1 MDYMVKYYQNLAE
14 ELLRKKLS
22 LVEELKNLAQTE
34 LHERTSTASAVAQ
47 GRASAKPGSR
57 AERMAAQLNPVQGAI
72 DTVTNRYASGF
83 DPNVTA
89 PVPAPPP
96 MLAADGNNQQEILP
110 PNLPPQNEVPP
121 LIAVGEPGSPGV
133 APLPATPTPSSFAPI
148 VPGVPIPPSST
159 TQPPVAPV
167 APVTP
172 AAAPVAVYTS
182 TSAAPP
188 SGYAPR
194 SAYNFKQ
201 DPRYMAG
208 AKDMFQD
215 ERKYKAMRGIGL
227 SDYQISKRNEQRAA
241 MDQLR
246 DIEAKKAA
254 GLPVSQRDMQDDA
267 FLRAKYG
274 VGSRNLSAPVKQA
287 YTGLSR
293 PPEGSWEK
301 FQQANQASNA
311 PVPATQSPA
320 ANTTAA
326 AASAAAQGRAS
337 AKPGS
342 KAESLAKAIN
352 PVQAALNRATQ
363 TGMVPNVGG
372 QAPAPLVPG
381 PKRPEANTTAAAA
394 SAAARGA
401 ASPLPGSRAESLARA
416 INPVQAALNRA
427 TQTGMAPNRTAIGS
441 GMSEPQETEA
451 LTPAQIAARNTL
463 GMGTTPPPAKPRKT
477 AAQRT
482 MGL

>member
-57 AERMAAQLNPVQGAI
+57 AERMAAQLNPVQGII

-96 MLAADGNNQQEILP
+96 MLAADGNNQQEVLP

-121 LIAVGEPGSPGV
+121 LVAVGEPGSPGV
-133 APLPATPTPSSFAPI
+133 APLPPTPAPSGFGPIIPGAPIPSPRTPQTPGSPIPPAGATPPSTPANTSVPATPTD
-148 VPGVPIPPSST
+148 V
-159 TQPPVAPV
+159 
-167 APVTP
+167 
-172 AAAPVAVYTS
+172 
-182 TSAAPP
+182 P

-215 ERKYKAMRGIGL
+215 ERNYKAMRGIGL

-311 PVPATQSPA
+311 PVPAPQSPA

-352 PVQAALNRATQ
+352 PVQAAL
-363 TGMVPNVGG
+363 
-372 QAPAPLVPG
+372 
-381 PKRPEANTTAAAA
+381 
-394 SAAARGA
+394 S
-401 ASPLPGSRAESLARA
+401 
-416 INPVQAALNRA
+416 RA